1 MFEDSRSLFLNL
13 VINARCQQKADEVS
27 SVWPGCQS
35 KFCVYCFR
43 LWNGISI
50 NLYNLDVCI
59 SNAIRTYNRQT

>member
-13 VINARCQQKADEVS
+13 LINARCQQEADEVS

-35 KFCVYCFR
+35 QFCVYRFR

-59 SNAIRTYNRQT
+59 SNAIRTYYRQT